1 MALGSMGIYVF
12 KASLLYR
19 LLEEQANRPGT
30 SHDFGKNV
38 IPGALQSHKVI
49 AYPFT
54 DNETRVQ
61 HYWRDVGTVDA
72 FYDANMELIYVN
84 PELNIYDEQW
94 PIWTYQRQYPPA
106 KFVLD
111 EPGRQGMAINSMV
124 SGGCIISGAT
134 VNQSLLFS
142 NVHIEERSYIERA
155 VIFPDVKIG
164 AGSVIKRAIID
175 TGGVVPPGTQIGVN
189 REDDARRFYISEQG
203 VALVT
208 RDMLARLAQP

>member
-1 MALGSMGIYVF
+1 M
-12 KASLLYR
+12 
-19 LLEEQANRPGT
+19 
-30 SHDFGKNV
+30 
-38 IPGALQSHKVI
+38 
-49 AYPFT
+49 
-54 DNETRVQ
+54 Q

-111 EPGRQGMAINSMV
+111 EDGRRGMAVNSMV

-142 NVHIEERSYIERA
+142 NVRIDERSYIERS
-155 VIFPDVKIG
+155 VIFPDVKVG
-164 AGSVIKRAIID
+164 AEQHHQARHRRHRRRRASRHAD
-175 TGGVVPPGTQIGVN
+175 RRQPRGRRPPLLHE
-189 REDDARRFYISEQG
+189 RARASRW
-203 VALVT
+203 
-208 RDMLARLAQP
+208 